1 MNTVK
6 QKFIPSNKKS
16 NELSLEAF
24 LLVVK
29 ENNAEAQKT
38 AEEIQV
44 WLQSLQKKA
53 TIVNAFVDEFK
64 LQNLAY
70 EHNIV
75 LVLGGDGTILGIS
88 RRLYNIAIPILG
100 INFGKV
106 GFLTE
111 ISPDSWKE
119 ALTDLF
125 AGKYQIQNFTPLHF
139 EHIRDNKIIHSGIAI
154 NDVVIARGFV
164 ARAIYISLSIDDIFL
179 SDLHC
184 DGLICSAPLGATAYA
199 ASSHGPLAFPSLD
212 AHILTPI
219 SPFAGAFPPLV
230 MPRESTIQI
239 KVLDDRE
246 TAITI
251 DGQDAYHAELNDLLY
266 VRSADHPISMLVSD
280 PYWFWKRLGDRGF
293 IMPGPGKYTRQ

>member
-1 MNTVK
+1 MNTYPINE
-6 QKFIPSNKKS
+6 IPNGTKS
-16 NELSLEAF
+16 TELTLDSF

-29 ENNAEAQKT
+29 ENNKEAQYT
-38 AEEIQV
+38 AEKIQQWLREIN
-44 WLQSLQKKA
+44 KKS

-70 EHNIV
+70 QHDIV

-88 RRLYNIAIPILG
+88 RRLYKIPIPILG

-106 GFLTE
+106 GFLAE
-111 ISPDSWKE
+111 ISPENWRE
-119 ALTDLF
+119 ALTNLF
-125 AGKYQIQNFTPLHF
+125 NGKYQIQNYTPLHF

-164 ARAIYISLSIDDIFL
+164 ARAIYISLSIDNIFL

-230 MPRESTIQI
+230 MPRESIIQI
-239 KVLDDRE
+239 KVLDNRE

-251 DGQDAYHAELNDLLY
+251 DGQDAYHAELNDLLN
-266 VRSADHPISMLVSD
+266 VKSANHKISMLVSD
-280 PYWFWKRLGDRGF
+280 PHWFWKRLGDRGF
-293 IMPGPGKYTRQ
+293 IMPGPGKYTR

>member
-1 MNTVK
+1 MNK
-6 QKFIPSNKKS
+6 IPTKEIANGTKS
-16 NELSLEAF
+16 TDLILDSF

-29 ENNAEAQKT
+29 ENNQEAHQT
-38 AEEIQV
+38 AEEIQS
-44 WLQSLQKKA
+44 WLQLQQKKS

-70 EHNIV
+70 QHNIV
-75 LVLGGDGTILGIS
+75 IVLGGDGTILGIS
-88 RRLYNIAIPILG
+88 RRLYQIPIPILG

-106 GFLTE
+106 GFLAE
-111 ISPDSWKE
+111 ISPENWKE
-119 ALTDLF
+119 ALTNLF
-125 AGKYQIQNFTPLHF
+125 NGKYQIQNYTPLHF

-164 ARAIYISLSIDDIFL
+164 ARAIYIALSIDNIFL

-230 MPRESTIQI
+230 MPRESIIQI
-239 KVLDDRE
+239 KVLDNRE

-251 DGQDAYHAELNDLLY
+251 DGQDAYHAELNDILN
-266 VRSADHPISMLVSD
+266 VKSANHKISMLVSD

-293 IMPGPGKYTRQ
+293 IMPGPGKYTR